1 MDINDI
7 AAKGA
12 HAIACRYGK
21 KVLKQGTAP
30 AIPESKTITLTGDAY
45 RLGFARKDINP
56 EEFGKRL
63 IT

>member
-30 AIPESKTITLTGDAY
+30 AIPESKTITLTGDSAS
-45 RLGFARKDINP
+45 LARTSIPRNSA
-56 EEFGKRL
+56 KRL